1 VKFRRFQTRIL
12 VLFIGLFIPVQLFTF
27 ISVNTANIRNA
38 VKQIEKELG
47 VAGTVF
53 KKLID
58 VRQIQLTTNARL
70 LADDFAFKE
79 AVASDDQRT
88 ILSVVEN
95 HRKRMGADI
104 MMLASAE
111 DELPILA
118 NTLKPKGTDEAF
130 PFPELVDEI
139 YDENKR
145 SAAALK
151 LIEGTPYFLV
161 VTPLLAPEPIAW
173 LCPGFV
179 IDDALAR
186 ELEDITDTQV
196 TFITSHAGSMKIQA
210 TTLDQSL
217 RPSVLEVAEGS
228 AGTES
233 QIVEMQG
240 ERFVTLKFNVGKEE
254 KVAVVLQRSLEEKL
268 APYQSLRLVLG
279 MLSVGGMFLL
289 FIGAIVVARSVSKP
303 VHELVEGARRIG
315 KGDYENLV
323 EVTQSDEIG
332 ELANA
337 FNEMTRGLAEKDRVR
352 DLLGKV
358 VSHAVAEELLKNQ
371 DVKHGGEDLEVS
383 ILFSDIRSFTSLS
396 ETKMPSEILE
406 FLNYYLTHM
415 SEAIEA
421 QDGIVDKYI
430 GDAIMALFGAPI
442 EQPDAADRAMK
453 SALAMRDALVVVNR
467 EFRKRG
473 WDEIRSGIGINTDI
487 VVAGNMGS
495 PNRLNYTVI
504 GDGVNLA
511 SRLEGLTKEYGVPII
526 VSEATLLRAQGKY
539 KTRSLGEVAVRGR
552 TQPTPIFELI
562 GVED

>member
-1 VKFRRFQTRIL
+1 
-12 VLFIGLFIPVQLFTF
+12 VQVFTF
-27 ISVNTANIRNA
+27 TSVNTANIKNA
-38 VKQIEKELG
+38 VTQIEKELD

-53 KKLID
+53 TKLID
-58 VRQIQLTTNARL
+58 IRQSQLTTNARL
-70 LADDFAFKE
+70 LSDDFAFKE
-79 AVASDDQRT
+79 AVASEDLRT
-88 ILSVVEN
+88 IFSVVDN
-95 HRKRMGADI
+95 HRRRMGADM
-104 MMLASAE
+104 MMLAADK

-118 NTLKPKGTDEAF
+118 NTLRHAEKDQSF

-139 YDENKR
+139 YNENKR

-151 LIEGTPYFLV
+151 LIDGVPYFLV

-186 ELEDITDTQV
+186 ELKDITDTQV
-196 TFITSHAGSMKIQA
+196 TFITGSDGKHEIQA
-210 TTLDQSL
+210 TTLAQSH
-217 RPSVLEVAEGS
+217 RPSLLKI
-228 AGTES
+228 AGERTDS
-233 QIVEMQG
+233 KSRIVEMQG
-240 ERFVTLKFNVGKEE
+240 ERLVTLQFNVGKEE
-254 KVAVVLQRSLEEKL
+254 QVAVVLQRSLEEML
-268 APYQSLRLVLG
+268 APYHSLRLVLG
-279 MLSVGGMFLL
+279 LLSIGGMFLL
-289 FIGAIVVARSVSKP
+289 VIGASIVARSVSKP
-303 VHELVEGARRIG
+303 VQALVEGARRIG
-315 KGDYENLV
+315 KGDYKSEV

-332 ELANA
+332 ELAIA

-358 VSHAVAEELLKNQ
+358 VSTAVAEELLKNQ
-371 DVKHGGEDLEVS
+371 DVKLGGEDLEVS

-396 ETKMPSEILE
+396 ESKMPGEILE

-430 GDAIMALFGAPI
+430 GDAIMALFGAPV
-442 EQPDAADRAMK
+442 EQPDAADRAIK
-453 SALAMRDALVVVNR
+453 SALAMRDALVEVNR
-467 EFRKRG
+467 EFKKRG
-473 WDEIRSGIGINTDI
+473 WEEIRTGIGINTDI

-511 SRLEGLTKEYGVPII
+511 SRLEGLTKEYGVQII

-552 TQPTPIFELI
+552 IQPTLIFELLGI
-562 GVED
+562 ED

>member
-1 VKFRRFQTRIL
+1 MKFRRFQTRIL
-12 VLFIGLFIPVQLFTF
+12 VLFIGLFIPVQVFTF
-27 ISVNTANIRNA
+27 TSVNTANIKNA
-38 VKQIEKELG
+38 VTQIEKELD

-53 KKLID
+53 TKLID
-58 VRQIQLTTNARL
+58 IRQSQLTTNARL
-70 LADDFAFKE
+70 LSDDFAFKE
-79 AVASDDQRT
+79 AVASEDLRT
-88 ILSVVEN
+88 IFSVVDN
-95 HRKRMGADI
+95 HRRRMGADM
-104 MMLASAE
+104 MMLAADK

-118 NTLKPKGTDEAF
+118 NTLRHAEKDQSF

-139 YDENKR
+139 YNENKR

-151 LIEGTPYFLV
+151 LIDGVPYFLV

-186 ELEDITDTQV
+186 ELKDITDTQV
-196 TFITSHAGSMKIQA
+196 TFITGSDGKHEIQA
-210 TTLDQSL
+210 TTLAQSH
-217 RPSVLEVAEGS
+217 RPSLLKI
-228 AGTES
+228 AGERTHS
-233 QIVEMQG
+233 KSRIVEMQG
-240 ERFVTLKFNVGKEE
+240 ERLVTLQFNVGKEE
-254 KVAVVLQRSLEEKL
+254 QVAVVLQRSLEEKL
-268 APYQSLRLVLG
+268 APYHSLRLVLG
-279 MLSVGGMFLL
+279 LLSIGGMFLL
-289 FIGAIVVARSVSKP
+289 VIGASIVARSVSKP
-303 VHELVEGARRIG
+303 VQALVEGARRIG
-315 KGDYENLV
+315 KGDYKSEV

-332 ELANA
+332 ELAIA

-358 VSHAVAEELLKNQ
+358 VSTAVAEELLKNQ
-371 DVKHGGEDLEVS
+371 DVKLGGEDLEVS

-396 ETKMPSEILE
+396 ESKMPGEILE

-430 GDAIMALFGAPI
+430 GDAIMALFGAPV
-442 EQPDAADRAMK
+442 EQPDAADRAIK
-453 SALAMRDALVVVNR
+453 SALAMRDALVEVNR
-467 EFRKRG
+467 EFKKRG
-473 WDEIRSGIGINTDI
+473 WEEIRTGIGINTDI

-511 SRLEGLTKEYGVPII
+511 SRLEGLTKEYGVQII

-552 TQPTPIFELI
+552 IQPTPIFELLGI
-562 GVED
+562 ED

>member
-1 VKFRRFQTRIL
+1 MKFRRFQTRIL
-12 VLFIGLFIPVQLFTF
+12 VLFIGLFIPVQVFTF
-27 ISVNTANIRNA
+27 TSVNTANIKNA
-38 VKQIEKELG
+38 VTQIEKELD

-53 KKLID
+53 TKLID
-58 VRQIQLTTNARL
+58 IRQSQLTTNARL
-70 LADDFAFKE
+70 LSDDFAFKE
-79 AVASDDQRT
+79 AVASEDLRT
-88 ILSVVEN
+88 IFSVVDN
-95 HRKRMGADI
+95 HRRRMGADM
-104 MMLASAE
+104 MMLAADK

-118 NTLKPKGTDEAF
+118 NTLRHAEKDQSF

-139 YDENKR
+139 YNENKR

-151 LIEGTPYFLV
+151 LIDGVPYFLV

-186 ELEDITDTQV
+186 ELKDITDTQV
-196 TFITSHAGSMKIQA
+196 TFITGSDGKHEIQA
-210 TTLDQSL
+210 TTLAQSH
-217 RPSVLEVAEGS
+217 RPSLLKI
-228 AGTES
+228 AGERTDS
-233 QIVEMQG
+233 KSRIVEMQG
-240 ERFVTLKFNVGKEE
+240 ERLVTLQFNVGKEE
-254 KVAVVLQRSLEEKL
+254 QVAVVLQRSLEEKL
-268 APYQSLRLVLG
+268 APYHSLRLVLG
-279 MLSVGGMFLL
+279 LLSIGGMFLL
-289 FIGAIVVARSVSKP
+289 VIGASIVARSVSKP
-303 VHELVEGARRIG
+303 VQALVEGARRIG
-315 KGDYENLV
+315 KGDYKSEV

-332 ELANA
+332 ELAIA

-358 VSHAVAEELLKNQ
+358 VSTAVAEELLKNQ
-371 DVKHGGEDLEVS
+371 DVKLGGEDLEVS

-396 ETKMPSEILE
+396 ESKMPGEILE

-430 GDAIMALFGAPI
+430 GDAIMALFGAPV
-442 EQPDAADRAMK
+442 EQPDAADRAIK
-453 SALAMRDALVVVNR
+453 SALAMRDALVEVNR
-467 EFRKRG
+467 EFKKRG
-473 WDEIRSGIGINTDI
+473 WEEIRTGIGINTDI

-511 SRLEGLTKEYGVPII
+511 SRLEGLTKEYGVQII

-552 TQPTPIFELI
+552 IQPTLIFELLGI
-562 GVED
+562 ED

>member
-12 VLFIGLFIPVQLFTF
+12 VLFIGLFIPVQVFTF
-27 ISVNTANIRNA
+27 ISVNTANIKNA
-38 VKQIEKELG
+38 VNQIEKELE

-53 KKLID
+53 RKLID
-58 VRQIQLTTNARL
+58 DRQGQLVTNARL
-70 LADDFAFKE
+70 LSDDFAFKE
-79 AVASDDQRT
+79 AVASDDLKT
-88 ILSVVEN
+88 IFSVVNN
-95 HRKRMGADI
+95 HRQRMGADI
-104 MMLASAE
+104 MMLAAEE

-118 NTLKPKGTDEAF
+118 NTLKPDDAEESF

-139 YDENKR
+139 YEQNKR
-145 SAAALK
+145 AAAALK
-151 LIEGTPYFLV
+151 LIDGAPYFLV

-186 ELEDITDTQV
+186 ELENITDTQV
-196 TFITSHAGSMKIQA
+196 TFLVGGEGVSRIQA
-210 TTLDQSL
+210 TTLEKSL
-217 RPSVLEVAEGS
+217 QDSLLKIADES
-228 AGTES
+228 TSTKS
-233 QIVEMQG
+233 QIAEMQG
-240 ERFVTLKFNVGKEE
+240 ERFVTLKFDVGKEQ

-268 APYQSLRLVLG
+268 APYQSLRMVLG
-279 MLSVGGMFLL
+279 LLSIGGMFLL
-289 FIGAIVVARSVSKP
+289 FLGAIFVARSVSRP

-315 KGDYENLV
+315 KGDYENEV
-323 EVTQSDEIG
+323 AVTQSDEIG
-332 ELANA
+332 ELARA

-358 VSHAVAEELLKNQ
+358 VSSAVAEELLKNQ
-371 DVKHGGEDLEVS
+371 DVKLGGEDLEVS
-383 ILFSDIRSFTSLS
+383 ILFSDIRSFTTLS

-442 EQPDAADRAMK
+442 EQPDAAGRAMK
-453 SALAMRDALVVVNR
+453 AALAMRDALIDVNL
-467 EFRKRG
+467 EFQKRG
-473 WDEIRSGIGINTDI
+473 WDEIRTGIGINTDI

-511 SRLEGLTKEYGVPII
+511 SRLEGLTKEYGVEII
-526 VSEATLLRAQGKY
+526 VSEATLLRAQGRY

-552 TQPTPIFELI
+552 TQPTPIFELLGI
-562 GVED
+562 ED